1 VRSAALNSTFQ
12 CFWDVAEIQR
22 PKVPHPSHKQGS
34 PCRRRDTLYAGKQRV
49 LCDSILTSV
58 TFTEQFEWELQSLP
72 CKSQYSYNCVTFFTS
87 LLSSLLNFLHISTFF
102 TPLLSSHCTFFTSLL
117 SSRLNFLHMSTFF
130 TSVLS
135 SHLCCLHFL
144 TFFTPLLSS
153 HLYFLHICTFFTS
166 LLSSLLNFLH
176 TSTFFTSLLSSHHY
190 FRHISTVFTCLLS
203 SLFENTYNGV

>member
-1 VRSAALNSTFQ
+1 MRSAALNSTFQ
-12 CFWDVAEIQR
+12 CFWDVSEIKR

-58 TFTEQFEWELQSLP
+58 AFTEQFEWELQSLP

-87 LLSSLLNFLHISTFF
+87 LLSSHLCCLHFL
-102 TPLLSSHCTFFTSLL
+102 TFFTSLL
-117 SSRLNFLHMSTFF
+117 SSHLNIPHISTFF
-130 TSVLS
+130 TSLLPSCLNFLHTSTFFTSLLS

-153 HLYFLHICTFFTS
+153 HLYFLHISVVFTS
-166 LLSSLLNFLH
+166 
-176 TSTFFTSLLSSHHY
+176 
-190 FRHISTVFTCLLS
+190 
-203 SLFENTYNGV
+203 